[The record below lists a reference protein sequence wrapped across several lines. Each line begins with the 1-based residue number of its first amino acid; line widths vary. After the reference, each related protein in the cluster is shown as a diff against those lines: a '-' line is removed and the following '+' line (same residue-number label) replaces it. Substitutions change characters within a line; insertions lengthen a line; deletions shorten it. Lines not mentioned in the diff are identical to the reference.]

1 MKPTAALAVP
11 PRAYRVA
18 VERSESLPFRVR
30 LVRTPQDLE
39 KVVEIRSSAYSRHYP
54 HLANALKRPEAEDL
68 RSDVLLLIA
77 ERKLDQRVIG
87 SMRLQPN
94 FHRRLRI
101 EGETELPAAYVDR
114 RLVETTRLGV
124 ENGMPGTTVMV
135 ALVKAAYEICHAC
148 AIDYG
153 VAGGR
158 RPMAHV
164 FRSLG
169 YDELAGPIPISY
181 GNNLPHWV
189 FGIPI
194 CEVEERLRLRGHAYY
209 EFMARTEHRDIQI
222 DYEQVFE
229 VFGREPK

>member
-1 MKPTAALAVP
+1 MKSAPSNALPA
-11 PRAYRVA
+11 RAYEAPVDRR
-18 VERSESLPFRVR
+18 ELLPFRVR
-30 LVRTPQDLE
+30 LVSSSQDLA

-54 HLANALKRPEAEDL
+54 HLADSLSRPEAEDH

-77 ERKLDQRVIG
+77 ERKIDQQAIG

-94 FHRRLRI
+94 FYRPLRI
-101 EGETELPAAYVDR
+101 EGEARLPAEYHGR

-124 ENGMPGTTVMV
+124 ENGSSGTMVMV
-135 ALVKAAYEICHAC
+135 ALVKAAYEICHAS

-153 VAGGR
+153 IAGGR

-164 FRSLG
+164 FRALG

-181 GNNLPHWV
+181 GANLPHWI

-194 CEVEERLRLRGHAYY
+194 LEVERRLALKDHAYHA
-209 EFMARTEHRDIQI
+209 FMARTEHPDIDI
-222 DYEQVFE
+222 DYAQVND
-229 VFGREPK
+229 VFGTG

>member
-1 MKPTAALAVP
+1 MKSARVMFAPERPYSAPAV
-11 PRAYRVA
+11 RR
-18 VERSESLPFRVR
+18 ELLPFRIR
-30 LVRTPQDLE
+30 LVDGPQDLG
-39 KVVEIRSSAYSRHYP
+39 KVVEIRSSAYARHYP
-54 HLANALKRPEAEDL
+54 QMAGVLSAPEAEDHC
-68 RSDVLLLIA
+68 SDVLLLIA
-77 ERKLDQRVIG
+77 ERKLDQRPIG

-94 FHRRLRI
+94 FYRPLRI
-101 EGETELPAAYVDR
+101 EGETRLPAWYQER
-114 RLVETTRLGV
+114 RLIETTRLGV
-124 ENGMPGTTVMV
+124 ENGSSGTTVMV
-135 ALVKAAYEICHAC
+135 ALVKAAFEICHAT

-194 CEVEERLRLRGHAYY
+194 LEVERRLREKGHAYY
-209 EFMARTEHRDIQI
+209 EFMARTEHPDIRI
-222 DYEQVFE
+222 DYDQVFE
-229 VFGREPK
+229 VFGPPV

>member
-1 MKPTAALAVP
+1 MKQTTALATP
-11 PRAYRVA
+11 QRAYRA
-18 VERSESLPFRVR
+18 TVERSEILPFRVR
-30 LVRTPQDLE
+30 LVCTPQDLE

-54 HLANALKRPEAEDL
+54 HLADALKKPEAEDL
-68 RSDVLLLIA
+68 SSDVLILIA
-77 ERKLDQRVIG
+77 ERKLDQKAIG

-94 FHRRLRI
+94 FYRRLRI
-101 EGETELPAAYVDR
+101 EGETELPSAYADR

-148 AIDYG
+148 SVDYG

-158 RPMAHV
+158 RSMAHV

-169 YDELAGPIPISY
+169 YDEIAGPIPISY

-194 CEVEERLRLRGHAYY
+194 LEVEERLRLKGHGYY
-209 EFMARTEHRDIQI
+209 EFMARTEHRDIRI
-222 DYEQVFE
+222 DYGQVFE
-229 VFGREPK
+229 VFRGPPK

>member
-1 MKPTAALAVP
+1 MKSLTTVSAPFRPYRAANAK
-11 PRAYRVA
+11 
-18 VERSESLPFRVR
+18 SESLPFRVR
-30 LVRTPQDLE
+30 LVRSPQDLE

-54 HLANALKRPEAEDL
+54 HLAGALKEPEGEDL

-77 ERKLDQRVIG
+77 ERKLDQRAIG

-94 FHRRLRI
+94 FHRPLRI
-101 EGETELPAAYVDR
+101 EGELKLPAAYVGGR
-114 RLVETTRLGV
+114 TVETTRLGV

-148 AIDYG
+148 SIDYG

-169 YDELAGPIPISY
+169 YDELGGPIPISY

-194 CEVEERLRLRGHAYY
+194 LEVEERLRLKGHAYY
-209 EFMARTEHRDIQI
+209 EFMALTEHRDIQI
-222 DYEQVFE
+222 DYQRVFE
-229 VFGREPK
+229 VFGRVPM

>member
-1 MKPTAALAVP
+1 MFAPERPYATAAV
-11 PRAYRVA
+11 RR
-18 VERSESLPFRVR
+18 ESLPFRVR
-30 LVRTPQDLE
+30 LVDRPQDLD
-39 KVVEIRSSAYSRHYP
+39 KVVEIRSAAYARHYP
-54 HLANALKRPEAEDL
+54 QMAGVLNAPEAEDH
-68 RSDVLLLIA
+68 RHDVLLLIA
-77 ERKLDQRVIG
+77 ERKLDRRPIG

-94 FHRRLRI
+94 FNRQLRI
-101 EGETELPAAYVDR
+101 EGETQLPASYQGR

-124 ENGMPGTTVMV
+124 ENGSSGTTVMV
-135 ALVKAAYEICHAC
+135 ALVKAAFEICHAC

-158 RPMAHV
+158 RSMAHV

-181 GNNLPHWV
+181 GSNLPHWV

-194 CEVEERLRLRGHAYY
+194 LDVERRLREKGHAYY
-209 EFMARTEHRDIQI
+209 EFMARTEHPDIRI

-229 VFGREPK
+229 AFEPPP